1 MPRFWLQAD
10 ISLLKVLPGFRIPA
24 GGMNDIE
31 RLSEAHVEMKPDRS
45 RAVVDR
51 DHSHVDVRRIGAQIE
66 VAQAVESGRR
76 VVEVCV
82 DVAVKHEAKV
92 GAPLREGR
100 LRPRGSEHDLQPGQP
115 RIDAAFAGDER
126 SGHGPNL
133 LIEQLQMRHPVGVN
147 GADWIAEAG
156 GAHGYSFTT
165 SGTAEGSTLPAL

>member
-100 LRPRGSEHDLQPGQP
+100 LRRSRRRRRRGGLLSERQCCREKTRQAYAKKD
-115 RIDAAFAGDER
+115 RAFHFVLFWGMMSRVAIRG
-126 SGHGPNL
+126 L
-133 LIEQLQMRHPVGVN
+133 
-147 GADWIAEAG
+147 
-156 GAHGYSFTT
+156 
-165 SGTAEGSTLPAL
+165 GSV